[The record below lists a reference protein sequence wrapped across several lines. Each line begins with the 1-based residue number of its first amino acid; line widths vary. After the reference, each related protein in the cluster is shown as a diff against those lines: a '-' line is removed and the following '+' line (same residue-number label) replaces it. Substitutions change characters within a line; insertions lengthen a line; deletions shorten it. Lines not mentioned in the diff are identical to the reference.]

1 MWSKVLVYS
10 LIGLLS
16 VTLLFFATVAYYLVI
31 GVKAPVYEVYS
42 HPVPVA
48 APVKNRKD
56 IVDKPTAKAG
66 ESIYIYRESCWTKIV
81 PGKIKRTLSVGGKA
95 VFIFEVI
102 PVGNLTLG
110 CQGIA
115 GVLKLPAELP
125 AGAYTLEASIEFAQ
139 NPFITTVVNWGNVAV
154 EVVP

>member
-1 MWSKVLVYS
+1 MAMRFAILSLALLGALTAFAVYRLVTDA
-10 LIGLLS
+10 
-16 VTLLFFATVAYYLVI
+16 VP
-31 GVKAPVYEVYS
+31 PVYEVYS

-66 ESIYIYRESCWTKIV
+66 ESLYIYRESCWTKIV
-81 PGKIKRTLSVGGKA
+81 PGKIKRSLSVNGKT

-102 PVGNLTLG
+102 PVGNVALG
-110 CQGIA
+110 CPGIA

-125 AGAYTLEASIEFAQ
+125 PEVYTLNASIEFAP
-139 NPFITTVVNWGNVAV
+139 NPFMTTEVHWGNVAV
-154 EVVP
+154 EIVP